1 MSQTVEKVTEIVT
14 KFAKNKAALAAV
26 TPTTRFREDLDI
38 SSASLIDIVLDLE
51 DTFGLTI
58 GDEELKQITTVGAA
72 VDLIESKQQAGV
84 N

>member
-1 MSQTVEKVTEIVT
+1 MSQTIQQVTEIVT
-14 KFAKNKAALAAV
+14 KFAKNKAALTTI

-51 DTFGLTI
+51 DTFNMAI

-72 VDLIESKQQAGV
+72 VALIESKQKAGV
-84 N
+84 S